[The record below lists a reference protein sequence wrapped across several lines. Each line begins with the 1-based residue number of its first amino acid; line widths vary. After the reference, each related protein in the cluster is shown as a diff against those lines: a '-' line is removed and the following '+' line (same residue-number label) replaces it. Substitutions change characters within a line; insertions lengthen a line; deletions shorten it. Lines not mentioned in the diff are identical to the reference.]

1 MPRPNR
7 TRDKVLD
14 AAAALAAE
22 HGVTATTVDDIA
34 ERAGVA
40 KGSVYYSF
48 ASKDAV
54 FEAVLADAV
63 ERTGARLGEA
73 LAAAPA
79 GGALRAIVT
88 AFLQG
93 VEERPAAA
101 KVVAGELFR
110 TDRPWQQSLAGYRS
124 ALFVLV
130 ADAVEADGADAD
142 AAPRPSTLRASA
154 IVGAMVMVAF
164 ERTVF
169 EPEASIAQAV
179 DAVLAR
185 T

>member
-130 ADAVEADGADAD
+130 ADAVEADGA
-142 AAPRPSTLRASA
+142 PRPSTLRASA

-185 T
+185 A

>member
-7 TRDKVLD
+7 SREKVLE
-14 AAAALAAE
+14 AAAVLAAE
-22 HGVTATTVDDIA
+22 HGVTATTVDEIA

-48 ASKDAV
+48 PSKDAV

-63 ERTGARLGEA
+63 DRTGERLGEA
-73 LAAAPA
+73 LASALA
-79 GGALRAIVT
+79 GEALRAVVT
-88 AFLQG
+88 AFLRG

-110 TDRPWQQSLAGYRS
+110 TDRPWQQSLAAYRS

-130 ADAVEADGADAD
+130 ADAVEADGAS
-142 AAPRPSTLRASA
+142 RPSTLRASA

-169 EPEASIAQAV
+169 EPEASIDEAV
-179 DAVLAR
+179 EAVLAGV
-185 T
+185 

>member
-7 TRDKVLD
+7 SREKVLD

-22 HGVTATTVDDIA
+22 RGVTATTVDDIA

-48 ASKDAV
+48 PSKDAV

-63 ERTGARLGEA
+63 ERTGTRLGEA

-79 GGALRAIVT
+79 DGALRAVVT
-88 AFLQG
+88 AFLRG
-93 VEERPAAA
+93 VEERPTAA

-110 TDRPWQQSLAGYRS
+110 TDRPWQQSLAAYRS
-124 ALFVLV
+124 ALFALV
-130 ADAVEADGADAD
+130 ADAMEADGAS
-142 AAPRPSTLRASA
+142 RPTTLRASA
-154 IVGAMVMVAF
+154 VVGAMVMVAF

-169 EPEASIAQAV
+169 EPDASIPDAV
-179 DAVLAR
+179 EAVLAGA
-185 T
+185 

>member
-1 MPRPNR
+1 MARPNR
-7 TRDKVLD
+7 SREKVLD

-48 ASKDAV
+48 PSKDAV

-63 ERTGARLGEA
+63 ERTGTRLGEA
-73 LAAAPA
+73 LEAAPA

-93 VEERPAAA
+93 VEDRPTAA

-110 TDRPWQQSLAGYRS
+110 TDRPWQQSLAAYRS
-124 ALFVLV
+124 ALFALV
-130 ADAVEADGADAD
+130 ADAMEADG
-142 AAPRPSTLRASA
+142 APRPSTLRASA
-154 IVGAMVMVAF
+154 VVGAMVMVAF

-169 EPEASIAQAV
+169 EPDASIADAV
-179 DAVLAR
+179 EAVLAGA
-185 T
+185 

>member
-1 MPRPNR
+1 MPRPNLSR
-7 TRDKVLD
+7 EKVLD

-22 HGVTATTVDDIA
+22 RGVTATTVDDIA

-48 ASKDAV
+48 PSKDAV

-63 ERTGARLGEA
+63 ARTAARLGDA
-73 LAAAPA
+73 LAAAQP
-79 GGALRAIVT
+79 GEALRAVVT

-93 VEERPAAA
+93 VEERPTAA

-110 TDRPWQQSLAGYRS
+110 TDRPWQESLASYRS
-124 ALFVLV
+124 ALFALV
-130 ADAVEADGADAD
+130 ADAIAADGAA
-142 AAPRPSTLRASA
+142 RPSTLRASA
-154 IVGAMVMVAF
+154 VVGAMVMVAF

-169 EPEASIAQAV
+169 EPERTIEQSVAAV
-179 DAVLAR
+179 VD
-185 T
+185 

>member
-7 TRDKVLD
+7 SREKVLD

-22 HGVTATTVDDIA
+22 RGVTATTVDDIA
-34 ERAGVA
+34 DRAGVA

-48 ASKDAV
+48 PSKDAV

-63 ERTGARLGEA
+63 ERIRARLGEA

-79 GGALRAIVT
+79 GGALHAIVT
-88 AFLQG
+88 AFLDG
-93 VEERPAAA
+93 VAERPAAA

-110 TDRPWQQSLAGYRS
+110 TDRPWRESLADYRR
-124 ALFVLV
+124 ALFELV
-130 ADAVEADGADAD
+130 ADAVEADGA
-142 AAPRPSTLRASA
+142 PRPSTLRASA
-154 IVGAMVMVAF
+154 AVGAMVMVAF

-169 EPEASIAQAV
+169 EPDASSADAV
-179 DAVLAR
+179 EAVLAA

>member
-1 MPRPNR
+1 MARPNR
-7 TRDKVLD
+7 SREKVLD

-22 HGVTATTVDDIA
+22 RGVSATTVDDIA

-63 ERTGARLGEA
+63 ERTRMRLGEA
-73 LAAAPA
+73 LASAQP
-79 GGALRAIVT
+79 GGALRAVVT

-110 TDRPWQQSLAGYRS
+110 TDRPWQESLAAYRT
-124 ALFVLV
+124 ALFALV
-130 ADAVEADGADAD
+130 ADAVAADG
-142 AAPRPSTLRASA
+142 APRPSTLRASA

-169 EPEASIAQAV
+169 EPDASIAEAV
-179 DAVLAR
+179 DAVLAGR
-185 T
+185 